1 MRNKT
6 LSIILLLTAFLVS
19 TLLSSQTRVSIKAP
33 DSLAFVVYVNDQKVN
48 NIPCLSITFDQSEFG
63 KINFKTEFPGH
74 EKSNFTQ
81 SLSLKKNSST
91 FYEIEKYK
99 GSMKLA
105 LKSES
110 ALEVSITS
118 AANTASIGSQEITSD
133 IPAIAS
139 DSTSGSVAGTGC
151 SPEVSAELYQEMIQ
165 AVKENFFESR
175 KLELMKNFISQN
187 CVRVEQ
193 LRFMM
198 SNLSMED
205 NKIILLKASNG
216 RISDVNNLKKVEEDF
231 FLQKNKAWVVEI
243 LNQQYPTR

>member
-1 MRNKT
+1 
-6 LSIILLLTAFLVS
+6 
-19 TLLSSQTRVSIKAP
+19 
-33 DSLAFVVYVNDQKVN
+33 
-48 NIPCLSITFDQSEFG
+48 
-63 KINFKTEFPGH
+63 
-74 EKSNFTQ
+74 
-81 SLSLKKNSST
+81 
-91 FYEIEKYK
+91 
-99 GSMKLA
+99 MKLA

-110 ALEVSITS
+110 ALEVSINS
-118 AANTASIGSQEITSD
+118 AVNTASIASQEITSD
-133 IPAIAS
+133 IPVIAS